1 MLPWRHYPAVYMQLL
16 YNMIVFLNSPLSR
29 RVRRGCFGYNFS
41 KCDHFRSNAIS
52 SILSKI
58 LDYIII
64 DQQAHSL
71 ITSDHQFGFKPNS
84 STVLCTTILVETVQ
98 YYDENGRQP
107 VYVLQL
113 DASKAFNRV
122 SYSKLFIVLLD
133 KIVCPYIVRLLCYM
147 CLNQNVCVK

>member
-1 MLPWRHYPAVYMQLL
+1 MAYINYELKEMQTTIRNEK
-16 YNMIVFLNSPLSR
+16 YRAKRFKKYITSSNCSNICS
-29 RVRRGCFGYNFS
+29 
-41 KCDHFRSNAIS
+41 DHFRSIAIR

-84 STVLCTTILVETVQ
+84 STVLCTTMLVETVQ

-113 DASKAFNRV
+113 DASKAFDRV
-122 SYSKLFIVLLD
+122 SYRRLFNVLL
-133 KIVCPYIVRLLCYM
+133 KKNVCPYIVRLLCYM
-147 CLNQNVCVK
+147 C